1 MVQNTPFSG
10 GQIPVFGVWSS
21 GVSLIR
27 ARKKV
32 YSSTIETS
40 HGSEIG
46 HFEGSRARKKV
57 YSSTIETSHGS
68 EIGHFE
74 GSK

>member
-46 HFEGSRARKKV
+46 HFEGSK
-57 YSSTIETSHGS
+57 
-68 EIGHFE
+68 
-74 GSK
+74 